1 MKKIYS
7 CLLIL
12 TFFTS
17 CTDDSNTQHEVDT
30 NTIAHRGINE
40 LSPLNSDNPY
50 DAVGQLHDTLF
61 ETYYASGNLPSDI
74 SGIINRV
81 ESVANS
87 NSTFISLK
95 ETNYQAGS
103 LQRVQYIAEHPTTCV
118 ADIISSSSMT
128 ASAKLSLKDFINS
141 FIVFFPTELNGDI
154 LSDFVLKYED
164 TVLTNT
170 AFTTNDK
177 RIILI
182 TTSIARHSAYM
193 ARKKPKKNTD
203 PDWLILVG
211 NIIAATEGAEDGSA
225 KALTMSLVTG
235 IVQNQ

>member
-17 CTDDSNTQHEVDT
+17 CTDDSNTQQEVDT
-30 NTIAHRGINE
+30 NTIANRAINE

-61 ETYYASGNLPSDI
+61 ETYYASENLPSDI
-74 SGIINRV
+74 NGIINRV
-81 ESVANS
+81 ETIANS
-87 NSTFISLK
+87 NSAFTALK
-95 ETNYQAGS
+95 DTNYQPVS
-103 LQRVQYIAEHPTTCV
+103 QLRVQYLLEHQSTCV
-118 ADIISSSSMT
+118 DDVISNSSMSV
-128 ASAKLSLKDFINS
+128 AAKLSLTDFINS
-141 FIVFFPTELNGDI
+141 LVAFFPTEFNGDI
-154 LSDFVLKYED
+154 LSDFVIKYE
-164 TVLTNT
+164 TAVLANP

-177 RIILI
+177 RIMLI

-203 PDWLILVG
+203 PDWTVLVV
-211 NIIAATEGAEDGSA
+211 NIIAASDGAENGMAKSVTEG
-225 KALTMSLVTG
+225 LVGG
-235 IVQNQ
+235 IASN

>member
-17 CTDDSNTQHEVDT
+17 CTDDSNNQQEVDT
-30 NTIAHRGINE
+30 NTIANRTINE
-40 LSPLNSDNPY
+40 LLPLNNDNPY
-50 DAVGQLHDTLF
+50 DAVGQLHDELF

-87 NSTFISLK
+87 IGTFTAMRD
-95 ETNYQAGS
+95 TNYQAVS
-103 LQRVQYIAEHPTTCV
+103 QQRVQYILEHKNSCV
-118 ADIISSSSMT
+118 ADVISNSSMT
-128 ASAKLSLKDFINS
+128 VSAKLSLTDFINS
-141 FIVFFPTELNGDI
+141 FVVLFPTEFNGDV
-154 LSDFVLKYED
+154 LSDFVIKYENA
-164 TVLTNT
+164 VLANP
-170 AFTTNDK
+170 ALTTNDK
-177 RIILI
+177 RIMLI
-182 TTSIARHSAYM
+182 TTSIARHSASM

-203 PDWLILVG
+203 PDWLVLVG

-225 KALTMSLVTG
+225 KAVTMSLSTG
-235 IVQNQ
+235 IAQN

>member
-1 MKKIYS
+1 MKKLYS

-17 CTDDSNTQHEVDT
+17 CTDDSNTQQEVDT
-30 NTIAHRGINE
+30 NTIANRAITE

-50 DAVGQLHDTLF
+50 DAVGQLHDELF

-74 SGIINRV
+74 NGIINRV

-87 NSTFISLK
+87 NITFISLK
-95 ETNYQAGS
+95 DTNYQTVS
-103 LQRVQYIAEHPTTCV
+103 QQRVQYILEHPNSCV
-118 ADIISSSSMT
+118 ADVISNSSMT
-128 ASAKLSLKDFINS
+128 ASAKLSLTDFINS
-141 FIVFFPTELNGDI
+141 LIVLFPTEFNGDV
-154 LSDFVLKYED
+154 LSNFVIKYED
-164 TVLTNT
+164 AVTANP

-177 RIILI
+177 RIMLI

-211 NIIAATEGAEDGSA
+211 NIIAGTEGAEDGSA
-225 KALTMSLVTG
+225 KAATMAFVTG
-235 IVQNQ
+235 IAQN